1 MYHALLA
8 RSSNHVLKSCFSF
21 YDYSFY
27 FTEACCMAFTP
38 QSSPTRV
45 SRESVGL
52 SYLLINGFDR
62 GFKIIATSPLQTNFT
77 PSKSFYLDSKEFVV
91 RPRSQCLFKVIGLMT
106 WIGNVLFCTLLLS
119 DNFGNW
125 AKLQD
130 WTWCSIM

>member
-1 MYHALLA
+1 
-8 RSSNHVLKSCFSF
+8 
-21 YDYSFY
+21 
-27 FTEACCMAFTP
+27 MAFTP

-106 WIGNVLFCTLLLS
+106 
-119 DNFGNW
+119 
-125 AKLQD
+125 
-130 WTWCSIM
+130 